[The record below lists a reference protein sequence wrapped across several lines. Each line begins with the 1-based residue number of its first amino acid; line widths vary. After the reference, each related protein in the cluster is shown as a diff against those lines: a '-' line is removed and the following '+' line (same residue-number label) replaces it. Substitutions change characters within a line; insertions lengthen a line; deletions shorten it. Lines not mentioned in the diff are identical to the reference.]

1 MNRLQG
7 EQLKGLLERQKLSPD
22 HILGER
28 RLPRKQCG

>member
-22 HILGER
+22 HILGEE
-28 RLPRKQCG
+28 QEAA